1 MITAKKA
8 LAASRVYTQE
18 TVIGM
23 GALKGANCT
32 IKSITK
38 TGDLNTVIFEWT
50 DTEGGK
56 HENTMLV
63 YDGAPGTPGQDG
75 DDGFSPTIV
84 VKSSTST
91 EYILTITDKNGSY
104 DTPNLKGSG
113 GSGGA
118 SAMSDLTDV
127 DLTALAN
134 GSVLV
139 YDSTAAKWVATALSF
154 ADISDVDL
162 TGITDGQILAWDAA
176 NSKFVPADNT
186 GEEYTAGMGIDI
198 SAQNE
203 ISTKFIMFPGT
214 KAEWDLLPTSEKVKY
229 THTAWGDSQS
239 GIVDNAP
246 TENSDHLVTSGGVF
260 TALSSKANTSDLGT
274 AAAKDSTNAV
284 TEGSTDLV
292 ESGAVY
298 TALSA
303 KADTADLGTAAAKDS
318 TNAVTQ
324 SSTDL
329 VESGAVHAAIGSAI
343 ADLDVSDS
351 AVAGS
356 YVTAVSETDGS
367 ISVTREAAD
376 TTPTSASAKMLTSG
390 GAYTALADKAD
401 KVTSATNG
409 DFAGLDASGN
419 LTDSGKKASDFA
431 TAQGLADE
439 AKTRGAMGA
448 KNLIPM
454 DQVKDST
461 VNSHGTWSGNVYT
474 DNGVEFTFNPEN
486 GTVVANGTSNGGEG
500 THATFYYAV
509 RSNDS
514 RLNMPANTYKLTGC
528 PAGGS
533 SSTYFLYLNTRY
545 QSDNTNNGGMTDDG
559 EGVTATY
566 ANDMWAGVYVDI
578 VNGTTVS
585 NLEFKP
591 MLRLASDIDDTY
603 QPYAKTNKELTDEV
617 SANTSGLADE
627 ISTRAQLGA
636 HNLNIYPYK
645 NGKAGD
651 VWSTNGID
659 FTVNSDGSITAN
671 GTATADAYFRCGIS
685 TDDTNPIHLVS
696 GKKYILSG
704 SGQANVSVRLRNSS
718 NTGVANATTSEAVYE
733 CSSTGSYYILLE
745 VPNGITVDNLTIYP
759 MLRLATDSD
768 STYEPYA
775 KSNQVITEDFQTMYK
790 NNGILGVKNLLPA
803 PYYSTKGGT
812 TTSGTLTV
820 TENADGSVTI
830 DGTASGQSYIDLAR
844 NDKFLKA
851 GTYILS
857 GGITSKQYVYINC
870 LNNGT
875 YVKTL
880 ASAITSEVKFVLDY
894 NGYDAITVG
903 ISIASGESLS
913 NVTFYPMIRLASDTD
928 TTYQP
933 YAKTNRELTVDSVS
947 WKNNALLGAKNLMP
961 NLGASRTIGGCTIT
975 VNSDG
980 SFTIV
985 QDSTVS
991 SQTFELFNDANN
1003 PIELKA
1009 PCILSSGADLSNS
1022 QLIATIDGTDYY
1034 AHENDKTP
1042 IVPAGSLTRVRYY
1055 FNSSYT
1061 GTRTVYPMLR
1071 YAFDTDPTYVPYAM
1085 TNRQLSAY
1093 EKGNITYS
1101 IQATETAMTTIIKV
1115 GKVVQCN
1122 MMAAIGENVS
1132 AWTTFAT
1139 IPEGFRP
1146 AFYVQAVNNK
1156 TMYTGF
1162 NIIQISPQGT
1172 VQSATALASGERLRF
1187 TAVWILP

>member
-1 MITAKKA
+1 MLTAKKA
-8 LAASRVYTQE
+8 LAAARVYTQE
-18 TVIGM
+18 TAQEM
-23 GALKGANCT
+23 GALKGAPCT
-32 IKSITK
+32 IKSIVK
-38 TGDLNTVIFEWT
+38 SGNLNTVTFEWT
-50 DTEGGK
+50 DRSEVT
-56 HENTMLV
+56 HESTMLV
-63 YDGAPGTPGQDG
+63 YDGTDGQDG

-104 DTPNLKGSG
+104 DTPNLKGG
-113 GSGGA
+113 GGGGGGA
-118 SAMSDLTDV
+118 SSLSDLD
-127 DLTALAN
+127 DIALSSLAN
-134 GSVLV
+134 GDVLV
-139 YDSTAAKWVATALSF
+139 YDSTAGKWKNVQLDIPTQLSDLSDIDLASLADADILKFDFANQKWVNGKLDYSE
-154 ADISDVDL
+154 L
-162 TGITDGQILAWDAA
+162 TGT
-176 NSKFVPADNT
+176 
-186 GEEYTAGMGIDI
+186 
-198 SAQNE
+198 
-203 ISTKFIMFPGT
+203 
-214 KAEWDLLPTSEKVKY
+214 PT
-229 THTAWGDSQS
+229 
-239 GIVDNAP
+239 
-246 TENSDHLVTSGGVF
+246 
-260 TALSSKANTSDLGT
+260 
-274 AAAKDSTNAV
+274 
-284 TEGSTDLV
+284 
-292 ESGAVY
+292 
-298 TALSA
+298 
-303 KADTADLGTAAAKDS
+303 LGTAAAKDS

-324 SSTDL
+324 GSSEL
-329 VESGAVHAAIGSAI
+329 LE
-343 ADLDVSDS
+343 
-351 AVAGS
+351 
-356 YVTAVSETDGS
+356 
-367 ISVTREAAD
+367 
-376 TTPTSASAKMLTSG
+376 SG
-390 GAYTALADKAD
+390 GAYTALDGKVDKVTGKGLSTNDFTDAEKQKLDNMELDDLADVDMTGISDGQILAWNDANSKMVPADQTGTEYTAGMGVDISAQNEISTEFIMYPGTKAEWDQLPVSEKIKYTHTAWNDSQSGIVDNLPTQNSDNLVKSGGVWTGLDAKADKTALTDYQTKDLATPITVDGTSETTVEGALGAINTLAAGNKTDKAD
-401 KVTSATNG
+401 KVSSATNG

-439 AKTRGAMGA
+439 AATRSYMGA
-448 KNLIPM
+448 KNLLRFPYETTSYSIL
-454 DQVKDST
+454 T
-461 VNSHGTWSGNVYT
+461 VEDDGGLTLDGTPTTDFWIAINNNTSDVHPYVLPAGRYIFSCKRVGNVAITLGVRTIDGDVSLASMYFGNEDYIESTFELAEAT
-474 DNGVEFTFNPEN
+474 DLK
-486 GTVVANGTSNGGEG
+486 
-500 THATFYYAV
+500 V
-509 RSNDS
+509 RGFIG
-514 RLNMPANTYKLTGC
+514 ANTAC
-528 PAGGS
+528 
-533 SSTYFLYLNTRY
+533 
-545 QSDNTNNGGMTDDG
+545 DG
-559 EGVTATY
+559 TIY
-566 ANDMWAGVYVDI
+566 
-578 VNGTTVS
+578 
-585 NLEFKP
+585 P
-591 MLRLASDIDDTY
+591 MIRLATDADTTY
-603 QPYAKTNKELTDEV
+603 QLYAKTNKELTDEV

-627 ISTRAQLGA
+627 ISTRSQLGA

-745 VPNGITVDNLTIYP
+745 VPSGITVDNLTIYP

-790 NNGILGVKNLLPA
+790 NNGILGVKNLLPT

-880 ASAITSEVKFVLDY
+880 ASAMTSEVKFVLDY

-947 WKNNALLGAKNLMP
+947 WKNNALLGAKNLIP

-1122 MMAAIGENVS
+1122 MMAAIGEAVS

-1162 NIIQISPQGT
+1162 NIVQISPQGT
-1172 VQSATALASGERLRF
+1172 VQSASALASGDRLRF